1 MPVTTPGPEPALE
14 LHELLFC
21 WPGSAMPALY
31 IPQLAIAPGERVF
44 LLGASGSGKSTL
56 LNLVAGIITPQ
67 QGSIRLFGQ
76 ELSTLGE
83 RARDRFRARNIGFV
97 FQQFNLLPW
106 LDVATNIRVACSFA
120 GNAEGGSPARMLA
133 LLDSLQLD
141 AALLSRRADRLSV
154 GQQQRV
160 AIARALINDPQL
172 LIADE
177 PTSALDSAARDG
189 FIELLLQVQKER
201 GITVVFVSHDAAL
214 ARHFSRVLD
223 MQVLN
228 QAARPGS
235 IDAAA

>member
-1 MPVTTPGPEPALE
+1 MPATTYPLEPALAI
-14 LHELLFC
+14 HELLFR
-21 WPGSAMPALY
+21 WPGSDLPALY
-31 IPQLAIAPGERVF
+31 IPQLTVAPGERVF

-76 ELSTLGE
+76 ELSALGE
-83 RARDRFRARNIGFV
+83 RARDRFRARNIGLV

-106 LDVATNIRVACSFA
+106 LDVATNIRLACSFG
-120 GNAEGGSPARMLA
+120 GNAAGGSHARMLA

-189 FIELLLQVQKER
+189 FIELLLQVQQAR
-201 GITVVFVSHDAAL
+201 GITVLFVSHDAAL
-214 ARHFSRVLD
+214 AGYFSRVLD
-223 MQVLN
+223 MKVLN
-228 QAARPGS
+228 QAAQYGS